1 MLILGCPAAAA
12 VQIILLPTYL
22 SSSFSAKPQRCGVS
36 RTLEAR
42 DGFLELQDGFMRFL
56 KHHTFGADYAE

>member
-1 MLILGCPAAAA
+1 VFTLEKGYQKIK
-12 VQIILLPTYL
+12 YL
-22 SSSFSAKPQRCGVS
+22 FSSFSAKPQRCGVS

-56 KHHTFGADYAE
+56 KHHAFGADYAE